1 MKTLYYNGY
10 IITMNGGKVV
20 GGMLV
25 GENGKIEVA
34 GDFSNVDA
42 IPDSA
47 VKKVDLKGCVVMPSF
62 IDSHSHITAVARTMS
77 LADLNGARS
86 DDDIYS
92 LLTAFK
98 TERGV
103 RDGEWLV
110 GYNYDHNVMKG
121 RRHPDGSSRYIGN
134 RKR

>member
-47 VKKVDLKGCVVMPSF
+47 VK
-62 IDSHSHITAVARTMS
+62 
-77 LADLNGARS
+77 
-86 DDDIYS
+86 
-92 LLTAFK
+92 
-98 TERGV
+98 
-103 RDGEWLV
+103 
-110 GYNYDHNVMKG
+110 
-121 RRHPDGSSRYIGN
+121 
-134 RKR
+134 